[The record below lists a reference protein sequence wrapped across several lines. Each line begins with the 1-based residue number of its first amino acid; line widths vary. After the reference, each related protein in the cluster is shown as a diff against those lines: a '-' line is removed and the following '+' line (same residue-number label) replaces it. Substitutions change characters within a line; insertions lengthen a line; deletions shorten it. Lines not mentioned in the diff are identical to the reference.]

1 MNAKQKTET
10 KPQFDLEGLATSL
23 EELATQATEAGEPK
37 VAKSIGYSV
46 KSARFALKQRT
57 VRAKRVGNLVTAMKA
72 KGMTDAE
79 IVAELSR

>member
-1 MNAKQKTET
+1 MSKKSSES
-10 KPQFDLEGLATSL
+10 KVLDLEKLAQQL
-23 EELATQATEAGEPK
+23 QNLADEASEAGEAK

-57 VRAKRVGNLVTAMKA
+57 VRAKRVGTLVTAMKA
-72 KGMTDAE
+72 KGMSDSE